1 MFDMMKMMGKLG
13 ELKTKMAEAQ
23 AKGESVVA
31 RKLEQQI
38 GDLEAFQE
46 RHPSEA
52 KAPSPLEVFCDLN
65 PADINCRV
73 YDD

>member
-1 MFDMMKMMGKLG
+1 MASIAEQLVAYGTAL
-13 ELKTKMAEAQ
+13 AEAQ
-23 AKGESVVA
+23 AQGELAVA

-38 GDLEAFQE
+38 ADLQAFQE

-52 KAPSPLEVFCDLN
+52 EAPSPFEVFCDLN
-65 PADINCRV
+65 PSDINCRV